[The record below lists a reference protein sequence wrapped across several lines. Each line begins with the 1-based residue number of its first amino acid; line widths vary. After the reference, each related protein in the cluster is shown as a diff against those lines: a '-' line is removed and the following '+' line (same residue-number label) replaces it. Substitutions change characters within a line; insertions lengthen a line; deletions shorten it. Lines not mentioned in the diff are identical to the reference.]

1 MKKTRIRYSNNRER
15 KNIFKHTVLLVL
27 TFFLFFAMSSV
38 NAQTDAQT
46 DTQTDAHEFSYAKIE
61 VNGLAC
67 PFCAYGLEKKLKEI
81 DGVESVEID
90 VEEGL
95 AFLSMNSNQ
104 KVTREDLEKIVTNA
118 GFTPGAIDFSDK
130 TFNPKDDR

>member
-1 MKKTRIRYSNNRER
+1 MKKTQITYSNNN
-15 KNIFKHTVLLVL
+15 KMNTIFKHAGLLVL
-27 TFFLFFAMSSV
+27 MFFLFFALTPG
-38 NAQTDAQT
+38 NAQTDAQ
-46 DTQTDAHEFSYAKIE
+46 EFSYVKIE
-61 VNGLAC
+61 INGLAC

-104 KVTREDLEKIVTNA
+104 KATKEDLEKIVTNA

>member
-1 MKKTRIRYSNNRER
+1 MKKTRIRYSNNREM
-15 KNIFKHTVLLVL
+15 KNIFKHTVRLVL
-27 TFFLFFAMSSV
+27 TFLLFFAMSSV
-38 NAQTDAQT
+38 NAQT
-46 DTQTDAHEFSYAKIE
+46 DTQTDAHEFSYVKIE

-104 KVTREDLEKIVTNA
+104 KATKEDLEKIVTNA